1 MENCS
6 RGRRSVATLL
16 AIKRRLQRNNTQH
29 LQKRFTDVSVSVFKR
44 WRCRRDGGLANVFGL
59 TPHDSNRRVTF
70 RTRRPER
77 NLSHLRTPPPR
88 RSLRSRANEAEILPA
103 AVQTGGIKVAPWL
116 REALGTRGFNPCR
129 SLKCVPGAGG
139 EMIQRPPSPRLA
151 FLSSSA
157 ETASGLNQQTSVG
170 CLALPS
176 RVIFSPPRSRILF
189 TALLYPTYFPA
200 LLHLRLPITSQVFF
214 SLFPVS
220 TLTSPPV
227 SCSVR

>member
-1 MENCS
+1 MS
-6 RGRRSVATLL
+6 RRYGYGKTTQTTSNQTPTAAKQHT
-16 AIKRRLQRNNTQH
+16 ASAEAMHRRLR
-29 LQKRFTDVSVSVFKR
+29 LQR
-44 WRCRRDGGLANVFGL
+44 WRCRRHGGLAKGFGL
-59 TPHDSNRRVTF
+59 TPHHSNRSVTF
-70 RTRRPER
+70 RNRRPEQ
-77 NLSHLRTPPPR
+77 NPSHLRSPTPR
-88 RSLRSRANEAEILPA
+88 RSLRSRANEAEILLA

-139 EMIQRPPSPRLA
+139 GMIRRPPSPRLT

-157 ETASGLNQQTSVG
+157 EAASGLNQQTSIC
-170 CLALPS
+170 CLVLPS
-176 RVIFSPPRSRILF
+176 PVVVSPPRSLILF
-189 TALLYPTYFPA
+189 TALLYSTYFPP

-227 SCSVR
+227 CCSVR